1 MNVLC
6 VGQMGWDITTIG
18 ENKYKNFGGSV
29 LHFSLAAALMGLKVD
44 MLCYVNKS
52 EWNELL
58 IKLDMI
64 GIGTETIVDFY
75 DTIKFYM
82 YYDENMVFCEDKF
95 SMDINSK
102 EPLIFDT
109 IPKNISYDMYN
120 ICETTP
126 EQDWKTLRKI
136 LDHNPEA
143 KISMQ
148 FHIDNLLRN
157 KELYTSMLGEID
169 YIFMNFDEALFISG
183 KEAIDD
189 AIGYLQQKIKNVL
202 FITSHHINYAVNS
215 KGVITMNTM
224 PINDVVDPTGAGDC
238 FAGGAVAGL
247 CINNRLEDA
256 LRFGAICSYFKLK
269 GYSSNFLLD
278 MLKVSR

>member
-1 MNVLC
+1 
-6 VGQMGWDITTIG
+6 
-18 ENKYKNFGGSV
+18 
-29 LHFSLAAALMGLKVD
+29 

-64 GIGTETIVDFY
+64 GIGTENIVDFY

-82 YYDENMVFCEDKF
+82 YYDENMVFREDKF
-95 SMDINSK
+95 SMDINRK
-102 EPLIFDT
+102 EPLIFDA
-109 IPKNISYDMYN
+109 IPKNIFYDMYN

-126 EQDWKTLRKI
+126 EQDLKTLRKI
-136 LDHNPEA
+136 LDYNPEA

-157 KELYTSMLGEID
+157 KELYSSMLGEID

-183 KEAIDD
+183 KEEIDD

-215 KGVITMNTM
+215 KEIITMNTM

-269 GYSSNFLLD
+269 GYSSNYLLD